1 MALQWVYIARLSWPP
16 QSSLRLR
23 AACFPPPAPMQSPDG
38 QTEQGLAYIPNDN
51 FCSGWLLL
59 AIGSRQVFTLLV
71 AQGAGSSL
79 KQCCCGARTDG
90 RVRYAETARCALG
103 L

>member
-51 FCSGWLLL
+51 FCSGMVAASYRVSAGLHT
-59 AIGSRQVFTLLV
+59 AGRTGSREQFEAVLLR
-71 AQGAGSSL
+71 
-79 KQCCCGARTDG
+79 RTH
-90 RVRYAETARCALG
+90 RWTCAVC
-103 L
+103 